1 MSIKLKELLNKWEFY
16 ALIAGIVFSMSI
28 TTRKYLFNLNYKFE
42 EVFLIT
48 IITLAIIYTLYAIW
62 IYKHYDNLF
71 NYNNESLF
79 KLVSIGVL
87 SAIILSLGV
96 YCRNKSY
103 QLVPNP
109 AYSASIIDTLKILLV
124 FILSVLFLSSKFN
137 FKALSGILFSIVGI
151 YILITNQ

>member
-1 MSIKLKELLNKWEFY
+1 MKYNVNKYYMSIKLKELLNKWEFY
-16 ALIAGIVFSMSI
+16 ALIGGIVFSLSI
-28 TTRKYLFNLNYKFE
+28 TTRKYLFNMNYKFE

-48 IITLAIIYTLYAIW
+48 IITLAIIYTIYAIW
-62 IYKHYDNLF
+62 IYKHYDDLF

-109 AYSASIIDTLKILLV
+109 AYSASIVDTLKILLV
-124 FILSVLFLSSKFN
+124 FIRLSS
-137 FKALSGILFSIVGI
+137 LE
-151 YILITNQ
+151 

>member
-1 MSIKLKELLNKWEFY
+1 MSFNVKELLNKWEFY
-16 ALIAGIVFSMSI
+16 AVIAGFVFSLSI
-28 TTRKYLFNLNYKFE
+28 LTRKYLFNLNYKFE
-42 EVFLIT
+42 EVFLII
-48 IITLAIIYTLYAIW
+48 IITLAVIYTIYAIW
-62 IYKHYDNLF
+62 VYKNNKTLFKYDNR
-71 NYNNESLF
+71 SLL
-79 KLVSIGVL
+79 KLISIGVI

-137 FKALSGILFSIVGI
+137 FKALAGILFSIVGI